1 MNINERILTQHIEF
15 EPQGYMYAFTI
26 ELEISAAAMWCFIS
40 HLKSNVCKWEEESSP
55 YERSFFFQYSSEK
68 LIEVIKQIV
77 QSITEWLQ
85 SLNFDADDA
94 DLWKLSFHLP
104 LHRYLAVFAYNA
116 IYKYHIDPA
125 LFLPIDDQQALCHL
139 MFHPLRTIV
148 SAKKVR

>member
-40 HLKSNVCKWEEESSP
+40 HLKSNVRKYEKEFSP
-55 YERSFFFQYSSEK
+55 YERSFFFQYSSDK

-77 QSITEWLQ
+77 LSISEWLQ
-85 SLNFDADDA
+85 SLNFDADNV

-104 LHRYLAVFAYNA
+104 LHRYLSVFAYNA
-116 IYKYHIDPA
+116 IYKYHIDPV
-125 LFLPIDDQQALCHL
+125 LFLPIDDQQALCNL
-139 MFHPLRTIV
+139 IFHPLRTIV
-148 SAKKVR
+148 REKKAR